1 MSKQVHLEMIV
12 ELSDENSLVD
22 VYLNDEDSGTWW
34 QGHTYD
40 TTLDEWVE
48 DDFDQLERAARIAEH
63 ILRKGY

>member
-1 MSKQVHLEMIV
+1 MSRQIHLEMIV
-12 ELSDENSLVD
+12 EISDENSLVNA
-22 VYLNDEDSGTWW
+22 YLNDEDSASWH

-40 TTLDEWVE
+40 TTLEEWVE